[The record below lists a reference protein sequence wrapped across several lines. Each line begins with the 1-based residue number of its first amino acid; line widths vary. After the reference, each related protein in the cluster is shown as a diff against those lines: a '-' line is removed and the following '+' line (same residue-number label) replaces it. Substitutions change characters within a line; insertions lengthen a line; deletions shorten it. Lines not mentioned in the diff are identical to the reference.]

1 MPTYNTYDEL
11 YAGLIANLPAALWS
25 YATRTLTNQ
34 GSSVVTPAVGDP
46 LIIYRD
52 TTVAISLAG
61 LGNTE
66 SATKIYFTVK
76 ENLEDADTSSIL
88 QLLCTLGSP
97 DTDDLLYV
105 NKVAPTAATE
115 GTFTF
120 ADHTS
125 GTASITVAAVAAAD
139 LPIYA
144 ATPLYWDVKMITA
157 TGVTVLQTGTM
168 YIYGTPTR
176 TIA

>member
-1 MPTYNTYDEL
+1 M
-11 YAGLIANLPAALWS
+11 
-25 YATRTLTNQ
+25 RTLTNQ
-34 GSSVVTPAVGDP
+34 GISATTPATGDP

-52 TTVAISLAG
+52 ATVNIALTG

-66 SATKIYFTVK
+66 AAAKILFTVK

-88 QLLCTLGSP
+88 QLLCTTGSP

-105 NKVAPTAATE
+105 NKAAPTAATE
-115 GTFTF
+115 GTFVF
-120 ADHTS
+120 ADHTD
-125 GTASITVAAVAAAD
+125 GTAVITVVPAAAAD

-144 ATPLYWDVKMITA
+144 AAPLYWDVKMIA
-157 TGVTVLQTGTM
+157 TTTGAVTILATGTM

-176 TIA
+176 TIIMRCYD